1 MGGAWVGLLRGR
13 IDRGGGGGGA
23 LGVPSLSPLCSWCDD
38 HEGRGDGAGNDAATR
53 GGVAW
58 RARVGP
64 ASLLL

>member
-1 MGGAWVGLLRGR
+1 M
-13 IDRGGGGGGA
+13 
-23 LGVPSLSPLCSWCDD
+23 PSLSPLCSWCDD
-38 HEGRGDGAGNDAATR
+38 HGSGAVGGKEGRGDGAGNDAATR